1 VILFAQSGYGARTQ
15 NFTHSRRNILH
26 DEQDTLFKQVK
37 LLFYKNNLIAGTH
50 IAIEAQAEI
59 KMTRS
64 KFFDKFLFGVR
75 RMKKHLLALALIAA
89 AGAAHA
95 DILTYSNTQVDTL
108 LTADA
113 NRTDWGVS
121 VGLPVDFVI
130 PYFNSALGTLNAV
143 TITLDGQVS
152 TLFSITSTQANTR
165 NTTANSAAEIAI
177 AALGLSISSTGSQN
191 VSVPGGA
198 TVNVGP
204 VLGTGT
210 KTIDGIV
217 ADWIGSGNRLLSAE
231 AFGNSGTSGGGN
243 LDTSVQ
249 TWANGTLT
257 VVYDYTVPAP
267 AAVPEP
273 ASMALIGLGALG
285 LAAVRRRK

>member
-1 VILFAQSGYGARTQ
+1 MIFFAQKSYGARTQ

-89 AGAAHA
+89 TGAAQA
-95 DILTYSNTQVDTL
+95 ATVTQSAPLVQEVTEIDQ
-108 LTADA
+108 AF
-113 NRTDWGVS
+113 
-121 VGLPVDFVI
+121 DFNQ
-130 PYFNSALGTLNAV
+130 FDSSLGTLNSVSIILDGAATSSVSFTNRAAQDQNFSFKSTLSLYLVGVGLSEQLDLALFDYPRTLTAVGTTDLGTVNAADSV
-143 TITLDGQVS
+143 TI
-152 TLFSITSTQANTR
+152 
-165 NTTANSAAEIAI
+165 SATDL
-177 AALGLSISSTGSQN
+177 AAFI
-191 VSVPGGA
+191 
-198 TVNVGP
+198 
-204 VLGTGT
+204 GT
-210 KTIDGIV
+210 KT
-217 ADWIGSGNRLLSAE
+217 ANLACESGVT
-231 AFGNSGTSGGGN
+231 NSQSGGGGN
-243 LDTSVQ
+243 IDVSQ
-249 TWANGTLT
+249 TTTAGCGIT
-257 VVYDYTVPAP
+257 VVYDYTVPTPPPAP
-267 AAVPEP
+267 IPEP